1 MLTQRKFENFNN
13 NIKSELEKIKITYNS
28 LQEKFEKLKE
38 TKLTKIKL
46 YFKKKIYVIIKKI
59 LLFTFK
65 KKLKIISRILDNMTE

>member
-59 LLFTFK
+59 LLFIFK
-65 KKLKIISRILDNMTE
+65 KKLKVISRIFDNMAE